1 MNIWANVV
9 LFSERF
15 FYPYYIVS
23 YIEFSTKMRTAAL
36 FSITVAK
43 EEQEE
48 LCDLTERES
57 EMSIT
62 QLF

>member
-1 MNIWANVV
+1 
-9 LFSERF
+9 
-15 FYPYYIVS
+15 
-23 YIEFSTKMRTAAL
+23 MRTAAL